1 MSSMTIRHS
10 ASGPTR
16 RTVILSALDGVV
28 VLVVLVSLAVVAT
41 ASYRSRHASR
51 HAQDLVGT
59 RPFSDRELS
68 GSGEAGDATF
78 VLVVSSDC
86 QFCTASMPVI
96 RHIASVCAERRTR
109 LRCQVLGSEP
119 ATSIGEY
126 LSTHDVHFERVMPAM
141 PRSSPLTRFTPRG
154 ILMDATGLVRRD
166 WVGNFPR
173 YEQEILQ
180 TLSQN

>member
-1 MSSMTIRHS
+1 
-10 ASGPTR
+10 
-16 RTVILSALDGVV
+16 VILRALDGFA
-28 VLVVLVSLAVVAT
+28 VLVVLVSLTVVAT
-41 ASYRSRHASR
+41 ASYRFRHASSKAR
-51 HAQDLVGT
+51 DLVGT
-59 RPFSDRELS
+59 RPFSGRELS
-68 GSGEAGDATF
+68 GSGEARNATF
-78 VLVVSSDC
+78 VLVLSPDC

-119 ATSIGEY
+119 PTSIGEY
-126 LSTHDVHFERVMPAM
+126 LSTHDVQFERVMPSM
-141 PRSSPLTRFTPRG
+141 PRTSPLARLTPRG

-173 YEQEILQ
+173 YEQEILR